1 MNKKM
6 YLFIGAL
13 LGVLLATSGG
23 AAADQV
29 KSLVGKTVAGEYNV
43 RVNGTTLSE
52 NAIAVDGTAYVPLR
66 SISESLGANLAVKGK
81 TIEIA
86 TGTLSSNVVVK
97 EQQPQAIALKD
108 NPYTNWSKELI
119 VKHIGTVEEL
129 IDIYNNEVKKY
140 EKSLT
145 DTKRRIGAA
154 GDDQKLI
161 ERIEK
166 SITETEKELQESKDG
181 LFEHKKELE
190 QLKAALATK

>member
-6 YLFIGAL
+6 YMFIGAL
-13 LGVLLATSGG
+13 LGVLLVTSGG

-66 SISESLGANLAVKGK
+66 SISESLGANLAVKRK

-86 TGTLSSNVVVK
+86 TGTPSSNVVVK
-97 EQQPQAIALKD
+97 EQSQAIALKD

-129 IDIYNNEVKKY
+129 IEILNNNIKKY

-145 DTKRRIGAA
+145 DIDRKIGAA
-154 GDDQKLI
+154 GDDQRLI

-166 SITETEKELQESKDG
+166 SATKTKKELQESKDS
-181 LFEHKKELE
+181 LLEHKKELE

>member
-43 RVNGTTLSE
+43 RVNGTKLTE
-52 NAIAVDGTAYVPLR
+52 NAIAVDDTAYVPLR

-86 TGTLSSNVVVK
+86 TGNPSINVVVK
-97 EQQPQAIALKD
+97 EQSQAIALKD

-119 VKHIGTVEEL
+119 VKHIGTVQEL
-129 IDIYNNEVKKY
+129 IEIINNNIKKY

-145 DTKRRIGAA
+145 DIDRKIGAA
-154 GDDQKLI
+154 GHDQRLI

-166 SITETEKELQESKDG
+166 SATKTKKELQESKDS
-181 LFEHKKELE
+181 LLEHKKELE

>member
-6 YLFIGAL
+6 YMFIGAL
-13 LGVLLATSGG
+13 LGVLLANSGG

-29 KSLVGKTVAGEYNV
+29 KLLVGKTIAGEYNV

-86 TGTLSSNVVVK
+86 TGTPSSNVVVK
-97 EQQPQAIALKD
+97 EQSQAIALKD

-129 IDIYNNEVKKY
+129 IEILNNNIKKY

-145 DTKRRIGAA
+145 DIDRKIGAA
-154 GDDQKLI
+154 GDDQRLI

-166 SITETEKELQESKDG
+166 SATKTKKELQESKDS
-181 LFEHKKELE
+181 LLEHKKELE
-190 QLKAALATK
+190 QLKAALAT

>member
-6 YLFIGAL
+6 YTFIGAL

-66 SISESLGANLAVKGK
+66 SISESLGANLVVKGK
-81 TIEIA
+81 TIEI
-86 TGTLSSNVVVK
+86 TTVTPSSNVVVK
-97 EQQPQAIALKD
+97 EQSQAIALKD

-145 DTKRRIGAA
+145 DTKRRLGAA

-166 SITETEKELQESKDG
+166 SVTETEKGLQESKDG

>member
-6 YLFIGAL
+6 YMFIGAL

-23 AAADQV
+23 VAADQV
-29 KSLVGKTVAGEYNV
+29 KSLVGKTVSGEYNV

-86 TGTLSSNVVVK
+86 TGTPSSNVVVK
-97 EQQPQAIALKD
+97 EQSQAIALKD

-129 IDIYNNEVKKY
+129 IDIYNNDIKKY

-145 DTKRRIGAA
+145 DTKRRISTA
-154 GDDQKLI
+154 GDDKKLI
-161 ERIEK
+161 ERIEESVK
-166 SITETEKELQESKDG
+166 ETEKELQESKDG

-190 QLKAALATK
+190 QLKAALTTK

>member
-6 YLFIGAL
+6 YMFIGAL

-29 KSLVGKTVAGEYNV
+29 KSLVGKTVAGVYNV

-66 SISESLGANLAVKGK
+66 SISESLGANLAVKWK

-86 TGTLSSNVVVK
+86 TGTPSSNVVVK
-97 EQQPQAIALKD
+97 EQSQAIALKD

-129 IDIYNNEVKKY
+129 IEILNNNIKKY

-145 DTKRRIGAA
+145 DIDRKIGAA
-154 GDDQKLI
+154 GHDQRLI

-166 SITETEKELQESKDG
+166 SATKTKKELQESKDS
-181 LFEHKKELE
+181 LLEHKKELE

>member
-1 MNKKM
+1 M
-6 YLFIGAL
+6 
-13 LGVLLATSGG
+13 
-23 AAADQV
+23 
-29 KSLVGKTVAGEYNV
+29 

-66 SISESLGANLAVKGK
+66 SISECLGANLAVKGK

-86 TGTLSSNVVVK
+86 IGTPSSNVVVK
-97 EQQPQAIALKD
+97 EQSQAIALKD

-129 IDIYNNEVKKY
+129 IEILNNNIKKY

-145 DTKRRIGAA
+145 DIDRKIGAA
-154 GDDQKLI
+154 GDDQRLI

-166 SITETEKELQESKDG
+166 SATKTKKELQESKDS
-181 LFEHKKELE
+181 LLEHKKELE

>member
-6 YLFIGAL
+6 YMFIGAL

-43 RVNGTTLSE
+43 RVYGTTLSE
-52 NAIAVDGTAYVPLR
+52 NAIAVDGTAYVPLH
-66 SISESLGANLAVKGK
+66 SISESLGANLAVKGR

-86 TGTLSSNVVVK
+86 TGTPSSNVVVK
-97 EQQPQAIALKD
+97 EQSQAIALKD

-129 IDIYNNEVKKY
+129 IEILNNNIKKY

-145 DTKRRIGAA
+145 DIDRKIGAA
-154 GDDQKLI
+154 GDDQRLI

-166 SITETEKELQESKDG
+166 SATKTKKELQESKDS
-181 LFEHKKELE
+181 LLEHKKELE

>member
-6 YLFIGAL
+6 YMFIGAL

-29 KSLVGKTVAGEYNV
+29 KSLVGKTVAGVYNV

-86 TGTLSSNVVVK
+86 TGTPSSNVVVK
-97 EQQPQAIALKD
+97 EQSQAIALKD

-129 IDIYNNEVKKY
+129 IEILNNNIKKY

-145 DTKRRIGAA
+145 DIDRKIGAA
-154 GDDQKLI
+154 GHDQRLI
-161 ERIEK
+161 ERFEK
-166 SITETEKELQESKDG
+166 SATKTKKELQESKDS
-181 LFEHKKELE
+181 LLEHKKELE

>member
-6 YLFIGAL
+6 YMFIGAL
-13 LGVLLATSGG
+13 LGVLLVTSGG

-86 TGTLSSNVVVK
+86 TGTPSSNVVVK
-97 EQQPQAIALKD
+97 EQSQAIALKD

-129 IDIYNNEVKKY
+129 IEILNNNIKKY

-145 DTKRRIGAA
+145 DIDRKIGAA
-154 GDDQKLI
+154 GDDQRLI

-166 SITETEKELQESKDG
+166 SATKTKKELQESKDS
-181 LFEHKKELE
+181 LLEHKKELE
-190 QLKAALATK
+190 QLKATLATK

>member
-6 YLFIGAL
+6 YMFIGAL
-13 LGVLLATSGG
+13 LGVLLVTSGG

-86 TGTLSSNVVVK
+86 TGTPSSNVVVK
-97 EQQPQAIALKD
+97 EQSQAIALKD

-129 IDIYNNEVKKY
+129 IEILNNNIKKH

-145 DTKRRIGAA
+145 DIDRKIGTA
-154 GDDQKLI
+154 GHDQRLI

-166 SITETEKELQESKDG
+166 SATKTKKELQESKDS
-181 LFEHKKELE
+181 LLEHKKELE